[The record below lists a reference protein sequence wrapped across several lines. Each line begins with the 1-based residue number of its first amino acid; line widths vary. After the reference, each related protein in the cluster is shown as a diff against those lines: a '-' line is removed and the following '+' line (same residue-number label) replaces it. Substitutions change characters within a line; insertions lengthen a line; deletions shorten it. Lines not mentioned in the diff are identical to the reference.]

1 MSADRVW
8 HHPAFWQGMRDISG
22 LSIGIAAW
30 GLMTGV
36 AMANAHIG
44 TGAALFMAT
53 WVFAGSSMLA
63 AIPLLAQEA
72 PMWVILATGFCVN
85 LRFVVFSAHLRPY
98 LMHWPRRQRM
108 FLAYLTADLS
118 YVQFVRRF
126 PTPPQNTHDQL
137 EQRAY
142 LLGNTG
148 LNWTSWT
155 VAGWVGVLSSQ
166 WIPLEWG
173 LGFAGICA
181 LTGLTISL
189 AQDRMKSLSAGVA
202 ASAAVACAA
211 LPLKLNILLGIAVA
225 VALCLLIAP
234 RTDRGPAA

>member
-1 MSADRVW
+1 MSAPRVW
-8 HHPAFWQGMRDISG
+8 QHPAFWQGVRDISG

-36 AMANAHIG
+36 AMTQAEIG
-44 TGAALFMAT
+44 TAASLFMAS

-63 AIPLLAQEA
+63 AIPLMAQHA

-98 LMHWPRRQRM
+98 LAHWPRTQR
-108 FLAYLTADLS
+108 LILGYLTADLS

-126 PTPPQNTHDQL
+126 SHPPMDRAQQL

-155 VAGWVGVLSSQ
+155 VSGWLGVLLSQ
-166 WIPLEWG
+166 WVPIQWG

-189 AQDRMKSLSAGVA
+189 AQDRMKTCSAGIA
-202 ASAAVACAA
+202 ATAAVASVA

-225 VALCLLIAP
+225 VAVCLMVAP
-234 RTDRGPAA
+234 RPSTQASP

>member
-1 MSADRVW
+1 
-8 HHPAFWQGMRDISG
+8 
-22 LSIGIAAW
+22 
-30 GLMTGV
+30 
-36 AMANAHIG
+36 MAS
-44 TGAALFMAT
+44 

-63 AIPLLAQEA
+63 AIPLMAQHA

-98 LMHWPRRQRM
+98 LAHWPRTQR
-108 FLAYLTADLS
+108 LILGYLTADLS

-126 PTPPQNTHDQL
+126 SHPPTDRAQQL

-148 LNWTSWT
+148 LNWASWT
-155 VAGWVGVLSSQ
+155 VSGWLGVLLSQ
-166 WIPLEWG
+166 WVPIQWG

-189 AQDRMKSLSAGVA
+189 AQDRMKTCSAGIA
-202 ASAAVACAA
+202 ATAAVASVA

-225 VALCLLIAP
+225 VAVCLMVAP
-234 RTDRGPAA
+234 RPSTQASP

>member
-1 MSADRVW
+1 MSAARVW
-8 HHPAFWQGMRDISG
+8 QHPAFWQGMHDISG

-36 AMANAHIG
+36 ALANAHIG
-44 TGAALFMAT
+44 TAAALFMAT

-98 LMHWPRRQRM
+98 LMHLPRWHRM
-108 FLAYLTADLS
+108 TLAYLTADLS

-126 PTPPQNTHDQL
+126 PHPSSQASEQV

-155 VAGWVGVLSSQ
+155 VSGWAGVLLAQ
-166 WIPLEWG
+166 WVPLHWG

-189 AQDRMKSLSAGVA
+189 AQDRYKAMSAVLA

-211 LPLKLNILLGIAVA
+211 LPLKLNILLGISVA
-225 VALCLLIAP
+225 VALCLMIAP
-234 RTDRGPAA
+234 QPERKGAS

>member
-1 MSADRVW
+1 MNGPRPW
-8 HHPAFWQGMRDISG
+8 HHPAFWQGVRDISG

-36 AMANAHIG
+36 AMANAQIG
-44 TGAALFMAT
+44 TGAALLMAT

-63 AIPLLAQEA
+63 AIPLLAQQA
-72 PMWVILATGFCVN
+72 PMWVVLATGLCVN

-98 LMHWPRRQRM
+98 LMHLPRWQRM
-108 FLAYLTADLS
+108 SLAYLTADLS

-126 PTPPQNTHDQL
+126 PQPPRDQA
-137 EQRAY
+137 EQSEQKAY

-148 LNWTSWT
+148 LNWISWT
-155 VAGWVGVLSSQ
+155 LAGWVGVLSSQ
-166 WIPLEWG
+166 WIPIEWG

-181 LTGLTISL
+181 LTGLTLSL
-189 AQDRMKSLSAGVA
+189 AQDRLKSLSAGVA

-211 LPLKLNILLGIAVA
+211 LPLKLNILLAIAVA
-225 VALCLLIAP
+225 VAICLLVAP
-234 RTDRGPAA
+234 RTPRKSAA

>member
-1 MSADRVW
+1 MKPDDLWR
-8 HHPAFWQGMRDISG
+8 HPAFWQGMRDISG

-36 AMANAHIG
+36 AMANANIG

-98 LMHWPRRQRM
+98 LSHWPRAQRM
-108 FLAYLTADLS
+108 ALAYLTADLS

-126 PTPPQNTHDQL
+126 AHPPQNPSEQI

-148 LNWTSWT
+148 LNWASWT
-155 VAGWVGVLSSQ
+155 VAGWAGVLLSQ
-166 WIPLEWG
+166 WVPLSWG

-189 AQDRMKSLSAGVA
+189 AQDRLKALSAGVA

-211 LPLKLNILLGIAVA
+211 LPLKLNVLLAIAVA
-225 VALCLLIAP
+225 VALCLLAQACGP
-234 RTDRGPAA
+234 KRTPP

>member
-1 MSADRVW
+1 MNAAPVW
-8 HHPAFWQGMRDISG
+8 RHPAFWQGMRDISG

-44 TGAALFMAT
+44 TAAALFMAT

-98 LMHWPRRQRM
+98 LAHWPRGQRLV
-108 FLAYLTADLS
+108 LAYLTADLS

-126 PTPPQNTHDQL
+126 AHPPRDHAEQI

-142 LLGNTG
+142 LLGNTS

-155 VAGWVGVLSSQ
+155 VAGWAGVLLAQ
-166 WIPLEWG
+166 WVPTHWG
-173 LGFAGICA
+173 LGFAGMCA

-189 AQDRMKSLSAGVA
+189 AQDRYKAMSALLAG
-202 ASAAVACAA
+202 SAAVASAA
-211 LPLKLNILLGIAVA
+211 LPLKLNILLGISVA
-225 VALCLLIAP
+225 VALCLWIAP
-234 RTDRGPAA
+234 RPKPEGT

>member
-1 MSADRVW
+1 VSASSTLR
-8 HHPAFWQGMRDISG
+8 HPAFWHGVRDISG
-22 LSIGIAAW
+22 LSVGIAAW

-36 AMANAHIG
+36 AMTHAHIS
-44 TGAALFMAT
+44 TAAALFMSV

-63 AIPLLAQEA
+63 AIPLLAQQA

-98 LMHWPRRQRM
+98 LMHWPRLQRLT
-108 FLAYLTADLS
+108 LAYLTADLS

-126 PTPPQNTHDQL
+126 PHPPTQQEERL

-148 LNWTSWT
+148 LNWLSWT
-155 VAGWVGVLSSQ
+155 VANCVGVLLSQ
-166 WIPLEWG
+166 WVPIEWG
-173 LGFAGICA
+173 LGFAGMCA

-189 AQDRMKSLSAGVA
+189 AQDGMKSLSAGVA
-202 ASAAVACAA
+202 GAAAVASAAW
-211 LPLKLNILLGIAVA
+211 PLKLNILLGIAVA

-234 RTDRGPAA
+234 RQARDDAP

>member
-1 MSADRVW
+1 MNMAATLR
-8 HHPAFWQGMRDISG
+8 HPAFWQGVRDISG
-22 LSIGIAAW
+22 LSVGIAAW

-36 AMANAHIG
+36 AMTQAHISSA
-44 TGAALFMAT
+44 AALFMGV

-63 AIPLLAQEA
+63 AIPLLAQQA
-72 PMWVILATGFCVN
+72 PVWVILATGFCVN

-98 LMHWPRRQRM
+98 LMHWPRLQRM
-108 FLAYLTADLS
+108 ALAYLTADLS

-126 PTPPQNTHDQL
+126 PHPPQQAQEQI

-148 LNWTSWT
+148 LNWLSWT
-155 VAGWVGVLSSQ
+155 VANCLGVLLAQ
-166 WIPLEWG
+166 WVPVDWG
-173 LGFAGICA
+173 LGFAGMCA

-189 AQDRMKSLSAGVA
+189 AQDGMKSLSAGLA
-202 ASAAVACAA
+202 GAAAVASAA

-234 RTDRGPAA
+234 RPVQVKAP

>member
-1 MSADRVW
+1 MSGRRVW

-44 TGAALFMAT
+44 TAAALFMAT

-72 PMWVILATGFCVN
+72 PMWVVLATGFCVN

-98 LMHWPRRQRM
+98 LAHWPRLHRLT
-108 FLAYLTADLS
+108 LAYLTADLS

-126 PTPPQNTHDQL
+126 QHPPQNSDEQI

-148 LNWTSWT
+148 LNWASWT
-155 VAGWVGVLSSQ
+155 VAGWVGVLLAQ
-166 WIPLEWG
+166 WVPTHWG
-173 LGFAGICA
+173 LGFAGMCA

-189 AQDRMKSLSAGVA
+189 AQDRYKALSAGLA
-202 ASAAVACAA
+202 ASAAVASAA

-225 VALCLLIAP
+225 VALCLLVAP
-234 RTDRGPAA
+234 RPTVKAAP

>member
-1 MSADRVW
+1 MKAAAVW
-8 HHPAFWQGMRDISG
+8 RHPAFWQGMRDISG

-44 TGAALFMAT
+44 TAAALFMAT

-63 AIPLLAQEA
+63 AVPLLAQQA

-98 LMHWPRRQRM
+98 LAHWPRAQRM
-108 FLAYLTADLS
+108 ALAYLTADLS

-126 PTPPQNTHDQL
+126 PQPPVSHAEQI

-148 LNWTSWT
+148 LNWSSWT
-155 VAGWVGVLSSQ
+155 ISGWAGVLMSQ
-166 WIPLEWG
+166 WVPIEWG
-173 LGFAGICA
+173 LGFAGMCA
-181 LTGLTISL
+181 LTGLTMSL
-189 AQDRMKSLSAGVA
+189 AQDRYKSLAAALAATAAV
-202 ASAAVACAA
+202 ASAAW
-211 LPLKLNILLGIAVA
+211 PLKLNILLGIVVA
-225 VALCLLIAP
+225 VALCLLVAP
-234 RTDRGPAA
+234 RAHNAHTS

>member
-1 MSADRVW
+1 MSADRPW
-8 HHPAFWQGMRDISG
+8 KHPAFWQGVKDISG

-36 AMANAHIG
+36 AMTNAHIG

-63 AIPLLAQEA
+63 AVPLMAQHA

-98 LMHWPRRQRM
+98 LSHWPRAQRM
-108 FLAYLTADLS
+108 ALAYLTADLS

-126 PTPPQNTHDQL
+126 AQPPQSREEQL

-148 LNWTSWT
+148 LNWASWT
-155 VAGWVGVLSSQ
+155 VSGWAGGLLSQ
-166 WIPLEWG
+166 WVPIEWG

-189 AQDRMKSLSAGVA
+189 AQDRMKSISAGVA
-202 ASAAVACAA
+202 AAAAVASAA

-234 RTDRGPAA
+234 RQAREHAP